1 MTVQTKPAADTV
13 LRLSEQMIAD
23 GSKSFAAAARLFAP
37 QTRADAVMLYAWCRH
52 ADDVIDGQELGHGN
66 LADRDG
72 DPAQRLAELRGA
84 TDAALR
90 GDADGDPVF
99 EALRQ
104 VVERN
109 RIPHRHPQELIAGF
123 AMDVDSRI
131 YRSFDDTLDYCYHV
145 AGVVGVMMAM
155 IMGAREAAVLDRA
168 SDLGLAFQ
176 LTNIARDVIDD
187 ARAGRCYLPSDWLEE
202 AGIAAIEPE
211 NRDQWPALHGLA
223 LRLLDRAEPYYR
235 SAYAGLPA
243 LSFRSAWA
251 VAAARRVYRD
261 IGRVLRRDGPQAW
274 ERRVSTTRSRKIW
287 LLACGFG
294 DVAATRFAHRAAVPR
309 TGLYLRP

>member
-1 MTVQTKPAADTV
+1 MTVQAEQGGDAV
-13 LRLSEQMIAD
+13 LRLSEQMIAK

-52 ADDVIDGQELGHGN
+52 ADDVIDGQELGHGQTV
-66 LADRDG
+66 DG
-72 DPAQRLAELRGA
+72 DDDPAVRLAELRRA
-84 TDAALR
+84 TEAALQGR
-90 GDADGDPVF
+90 TAGEPVF

-109 RIPHRHPQELIAGF
+109 AIPHRHPQELIAGF
-123 AMDVDSRI
+123 AMDVDGRV
-131 YRSFDDTLDYCYHV
+131 YGSFEDTLDYCYHV

-155 IMGAREAAVLDRA
+155 IMGVREAQVLDRA

-176 LTNIARDVIDD
+176 LTNIARDVVDD
-187 ARAGRCYLPSDWLEE
+187 AHTGRCYLPADWLKE
-202 AGIAAIEPE
+202 AGVETIDPE

-223 LRLLDRAEPYYR
+223 LRLLDSAEPYYR
-235 SAYAGLPA
+235 SAYAGLPS

-274 ERRVSTTRSRKIW
+274 ERRVSTSRSRKIW
-287 LLACGFG
+287 LLACALG
-294 DVAATRFAHRAAVPR
+294 DVAVTRFGHRPAAPR
-309 TGLYLRP
+309 TGLFQRP